1 MIDNKTISSLRML
14 SVDMIEKAKSGHP
27 GLPLGSA
34 PMLYTLY
41 KDFLNFNPEKPKW
54 INRDRFVL
62 SAGHGSAILY
72 SLLNLFG
79 FDVSIDD
86 IKNFR
91 QWGSKTPGHPEYGD
105 TDGVDATTGPL
116 GQGITMAV
124 GMALAEAH
132 VRSHFTVDGWSPV
145 DHYTYALVGDGC
157 LMEGISH
164 EAASFAGSFK
174 LGRLI
179 VLYDSNNISIEGN
192 TDITFHDDTLKRFE
206 AYGWHTQRVED
217 GNDIEKIKEAIENAK
232 KDERPSIIE
241 VKTVIGFGA
250 GSVEGSEK
258 SHGAPIGE
266 DNRKA
271 LVEKIKWN
279 ETEEFTVPEDVKE
292 NAAKIVEEKKKI
304 YVEYKKKL
312 EEYESKNPEKYREYI
327 DWIHFK
333 HEADLS
339 KLLDSKE
346 KDATRSASGAALQ
359 KVAKAIPNM
368 IGGSADLGPSNNSQ
382 IKDSGF
388 ISSSDYNERNI
399 HFGVREFAMAAISNG
414 ISLHGGLK
422 PFCATFFVFSD
433 YMKPAM
439 RLAALMNLPVTY
451 ILTHDSIGVG
461 EDGPTHEPI
470 EHLAMLRSLPNFSV
484 IRPADFNE
492 TVHAWEVAQKAT
504 KPTALILSRQK
515 LETLKIESENL
526 KYGAYIAKTEKDK
539 LDLVVVA
546 TGSEVGVTMEASK
559 ILEDKGYGVR
569 VVSMPSWDLFDEQ
582 DEEYRESVLPCGVKT
597 ASVEALSTFGWDK
610 YTKGGLK
617 IGLDRFGASA
627 PGSELFEHFGF
638 TPEKIADKLE
648 SFIKEN

>member
-79 FDVSIDD
+79 FDVGIDD

-132 VRSHFTVDGWSPV
+132 MRSHFTVDGWSPV

-217 GNDIEKIKEAIENAK
+217 GNDTEKIKEAIENAK

-279 ETEEFTVPEDVKE
+279 ETEEFIVPEDVKE
-292 NAAKIVEEKKKI
+292 NAAKIVEEKKKV
-304 YVEYKKKL
+304 YDEYKKKL
-312 EEYESKNPEKYREYI
+312 QEYESKNPDKYREYI

-359 KVAKAIPNM
+359 EVAKAIPNM

-382 IKDSGF
+382 IKESGF

-414 ISLHGGLK
+414 IALHGGLK

-515 LETLKIESENL
+515 LETLKMESENL

-582 DEEYRESVLPCGVKT
+582 DKEYRESVLPCGVKT

>member
-132 VRSHFTVDGWSPV
+132 MRSHFTVDGWSPV

-164 EAASFAGSFK
+164 EAASFAGSHK

-217 GNDIEKIKEAIENAK
+217 GNDTEKIKEAIENAK

-271 LVEKIKWN
+271 LVEKIKWA
-279 ETEEFTVPEDVKE
+279 EKEEFTVPEDVKE

-312 EEYESKNPEKYREYI
+312 QEYESKNPDKYREYI

-359 KVAKAIPNM
+359 EVAKAIPNM

-515 LETLKIESENL
+515 LETLKMESENL

>member
-132 VRSHFTVDGWSPV
+132 MRSHFTVDGWSPV

-164 EAASFAGSFK
+164 EAASFAGSHK

-217 GNDIEKIKEAIENAK
+217 GNDTEKIKEAIENAK

-271 LVEKIKWN
+271 LVEKIKWA
-279 ETEEFTVPEDVKE
+279 EKEEFTVPEDVKE

-312 EEYESKNPEKYREYI
+312 QEYESKNPDKYREYI

-359 KVAKAIPNM
+359 EVAKAIPNM

>member
-132 VRSHFTVDGWSPV
+132 MRSHFTVDGWSPV

-164 EAASFAGSFK
+164 EAASFAGSHK

-271 LVEKIKWN
+271 LVEKIKWA
-279 ETEEFTVPEDVKE
+279 EKEEFTVPEDVKE

-312 EEYESKNPEKYREYI
+312 QEYESKNPDKYREYI

-359 KVAKAIPNM
+359 EVAKAIPNM

-414 ISLHGGLK
+414 IALHGGLK

>member
-132 VRSHFTVDGWSPV
+132 MRSHFTVDGWSPV

-164 EAASFAGSFK
+164 EAASFAGSHK

-217 GNDIEKIKEAIENAK
+217 GNDTEKIKEAIENAK

-271 LVEKIKWN
+271 LVEKIKWT
-279 ETEEFTVPEDVKE
+279 EKEEFTVPEDVKE

-312 EEYESKNPEKYREYI
+312 QEYESKNPDKYREYI

-359 KVAKAIPNM
+359 EVAKAIPNM

-414 ISLHGGLK
+414 IALHGGLK

>member
-132 VRSHFTVDGWSPV
+132 MRSHFTVDGWSPV

-164 EAASFAGSFK
+164 EAASFAGSHK

-217 GNDIEKIKEAIENAK
+217 GNDTEKIKEAIENAK

-271 LVEKIKWN
+271 LVEKFKWA
-279 ETEEFTVPEDVKE
+279 EKEEFTVPEDVKE

-312 EEYESKNPEKYREYI
+312 QEYESKNPDKYREYI

-359 KVAKAIPNM
+359 EVAKAIPNM

>member
-132 VRSHFTVDGWSPV
+132 MRSHFTVDGWSPV

-192 TDITFHDDTLKRFE
+192 TEITFHDDTLKRFE

-217 GNDIEKIKEAIENAK
+217 GNDIGKIKEAIENAK

-359 KVAKAIPNM
+359 EVAKAIPNM

>member
-132 VRSHFTVDGWSPV
+132 MRSHFTVDGWSPV

-164 EAASFAGSFK
+164 EAASFAGSHK

-192 TDITFHDDTLKRFE
+192 TEITFHDDTLKRFE

-359 KVAKAIPNM
+359 EVAKAIPNM

>member
-124 GMALAEAH
+124 GMALAESH
-132 VRSHFTVDGWSPV
+132 MRSHFTVDGWSPV

-164 EAASFAGSFK
+164 EAASFAGSHK

-217 GNDIEKIKEAIENAK
+217 GNDTEKIKEAIENAK

-312 EEYESKNPEKYREYI
+312 QEYESKNPDKYREYI

-359 KVAKAIPNM
+359 EVAKAIPNM

-414 ISLHGGLK
+414 IALHGGLK

>member
-1 MIDNKTISSLRML
+1 
-14 SVDMIEKAKSGHP
+14 
-27 GLPLGSA
+27 
-34 PMLYTLY
+34 
-41 KDFLNFNPEKPKW
+41 
-54 INRDRFVL
+54 
-62 SAGHGSAILY
+62 
-72 SLLNLFG
+72 
-79 FDVSIDD
+79 
-86 IKNFR
+86 
-91 QWGSKTPGHPEYGD
+91 
-105 TDGVDATTGPL
+105 
-116 GQGITMAV
+116 MAV

-132 VRSHFTVDGWSPV
+132 MRSHFTVDGWSPV

-164 EAASFAGSFK
+164 EAASFAGSHK

-217 GNDIEKIKEAIENAK
+217 GNDTEKIKEAIENAK

-312 EEYESKNPEKYREYI
+312 QEYESKNPDKYREYI
-327 DWIHFK
+327 DWIHFN

-359 KVAKAIPNM
+359 EVAKAIPNM

-582 DEEYRESVLPCGVKT
+582 DKEYRESVLPCGVKT

>member
-124 GMALAEAH
+124 GMALAEAYM
-132 VRSHFTVDGWSPV
+132 RSHFTVDGWSPV

-164 EAASFAGSFK
+164 EAASFAGSHK

-192 TDITFHDDTLKRFE
+192 TNITFHDDTLKRFE

-232 KDERPSIIE
+232 KDDRPSIIE

-292 NAAKIVEEKKKI
+292 NAAKIVEEKKKV
-304 YVEYKKKL
+304 YNEYKKKL

-359 KVAKAIPNM
+359 EVAKAIPNM

-414 ISLHGGLK
+414 IALHGGLK

-484 IRPADFNE
+484 IRPADYNE

-515 LETLKIESENL
+515 LETLKMVSENL

-582 DEEYRESVLPCGVKT
+582 DKEYRESVLPCGVKT
-597 ASVEALSTFGWDK
+597 ASVEALSTFGWDR

>member
-1 MIDNKTISSLRML
+1 
-14 SVDMIEKAKSGHP
+14 
-27 GLPLGSA
+27 
-34 PMLYTLY
+34 
-41 KDFLNFNPEKPKW
+41 
-54 INRDRFVL
+54 
-62 SAGHGSAILY
+62 
-72 SLLNLFG
+72 
-79 FDVSIDD
+79 
-86 IKNFR
+86 
-91 QWGSKTPGHPEYGD
+91 
-105 TDGVDATTGPL
+105 
-116 GQGITMAV
+116 
-124 GMALAEAH
+124 
-132 VRSHFTVDGWSPV
+132 
-145 DHYTYALVGDGC
+145 
-157 LMEGISH
+157 
-164 EAASFAGSFK
+164 
-174 LGRLI
+174 
-179 VLYDSNNISIEGN
+179 
-192 TDITFHDDTLKRFE
+192 
-206 AYGWHTQRVED
+206 
-217 GNDIEKIKEAIENAK
+217 
-232 KDERPSIIE
+232 
-241 VKTVIGFGA
+241 
-250 GSVEGSEK
+250 
-258 SHGAPIGE
+258 
-266 DNRKA
+266 
-271 LVEKIKWN
+271 
-279 ETEEFTVPEDVKE
+279 
-292 NAAKIVEEKKKI
+292 
-304 YVEYKKKL
+304 
-312 EEYESKNPEKYREYI
+312 
-327 DWIHFK
+327 
-333 HEADLS
+333 
-339 KLLDSKE
+339 
-346 KDATRSASGAALQ
+346 
-359 KVAKAIPNM
+359 M

-414 ISLHGGLK
+414 IALHGGLK

-470 EHLAMLRSLPNFSV
+470 ERLAMLRSLPNFSV

>member
-132 VRSHFTVDGWSPV
+132 MRSHFTVDGWSPV

-192 TDITFHDDTLKRFE
+192 TNITFHDDTLKRVE

-359 KVAKAIPNM
+359 EVAKAIPNM

-414 ISLHGGLK
+414 IALHGGLK

-515 LETLKIESENL
+515 LETLKMESENL

>member
-132 VRSHFTVDGWSPV
+132 MRSHFTVDGWSPV

-164 EAASFAGSFK
+164 EAASFAGSHK

-271 LVEKIKWN
+271 LVEKIKWT
-279 ETEEFTVPEDVKE
+279 EKEEFTVPEDVKE

-359 KVAKAIPNM
+359 EVAKAIPNM

>member
-14 SVDMIEKAKSGHP
+14 SVDMIEKANSGHP

-91 QWGSKTPGHPEYGD
+91 QWGSKTPGHPEYGE

-124 GMALAEAH
+124 GMTLAEAH
-132 VRSHFTVDGWSPV
+132 MRSHFTVDGWSPV

-164 EAASFAGSFK
+164 EAASFAGSYK

-206 AYGWHTQRVED
+206 AYGWHTQKVED
-217 GNDIEKIKEAIENAK
+217 GNDTEKIKEAIENAK
-232 KDERPSIIE
+232 KDNRPSIIE
-241 VKTVIGFGA
+241 VKTIIGFGA

-258 SHGAPIGE
+258 SHGSPIGV
-266 DNRKA
+266 DNRKV
-271 LVEKIKWN
+271 LVEKIKWA
-279 ETEEFTVPEDVKE
+279 EKDEFNVPQDVRE
-292 NAAKIVEEKKKI
+292 NAEKIVEEKKKV
-304 YVEYKKKL
+304 YDEYKKKL
-312 EEYESKNPEKYREYI
+312 EEYESKNPEKYMEYI

-339 KLLDSKE
+339 ALIDSKD
-346 KDATRSASGAALQ
+346 KDATRSASGTALQ
-359 KVAKAIPNM
+359 EVANAIPNL
-368 IGGSADLGPSNNSQ
+368 IGGSADLGPSNKSE
-382 IKDSGF
+382 IKDGGF
-388 ISSSDYNERNI
+388 MSADNFGGRNI

-414 ISLHGGLK
+414 IALHGGLK

-433 YMKPAM
+433 YMKPAL

-492 TVHAWEVAQKAT
+492 TVYAWEVAQKAT

-515 LETLKIESENL
+515 LETLKIESGNL
-526 KYGAYIAKTEKDK
+526 KYGAYIAKKEKDK
-539 LDLVVVA
+539 LDLVVIA

-559 ILEDKGYGVR
+559 ILEEKGYGVR

-582 DEEYRESVLPCGVKT
+582 DKEYRENVLPCSVKT
-597 ASVEALSTFGWDK
+597 ASVEALSTFGWDR

-648 SFIKEN
+648 SYIKEN

>member
-132 VRSHFTVDGWSPV
+132 MRSHFTVDGWSPV

-258 SHGAPIGE
+258 SHGAPIGA

-279 ETEEFTVPEDVKE
+279 ETEEFTVPEDVKK

-359 KVAKAIPNM
+359 EVAKAIPNM

-414 ISLHGGLK
+414 IALHGGLK

-515 LETLKIESENL
+515 LETLKMESENL

-582 DEEYRESVLPCGVKT
+582 DKEYRESVLPCGVKT

>member
-132 VRSHFTVDGWSPV
+132 MRSHFTVDGWSPV

-217 GNDIEKIKEAIENAK
+217 GNDTEKIKEAIENAK

-241 VKTVIGFGA
+241 VKSVIGFGA

-271 LVEKIKWN
+271 LVEKIKWT
-279 ETEEFTVPEDVKE
+279 EKEEFTVPEDVKE

-312 EEYESKNPEKYREYI
+312 QEYESKNPDKYREYI

-359 KVAKAIPNM
+359 EVAKAIPNM

-414 ISLHGGLK
+414 IALHGGLK

-617 IGLDRFGASA
+617 IVLDRFGASA

>member
-132 VRSHFTVDGWSPV
+132 MRSHFTVDGWSPV

-164 EAASFAGSFK
+164 EAASFAGSSK

-312 EEYESKNPEKYREYI
+312 QEYESKNPEKYREYI

-359 KVAKAIPNM
+359 EVAKAIPNM

-414 ISLHGGLK
+414 IALHGGLK

-515 LETLKIESENL
+515 LETLKMESENL

-582 DEEYRESVLPCGVKT
+582 DKEYRESVLPCGVKT

>member
-91 QWGSKTPGHPEYGD
+91 QRGSKTPGHPEYGD

-132 VRSHFTVDGWSPV
+132 MRSHFTVDGWSPV

-164 EAASFAGSFK
+164 EAASFAGSHK

-192 TDITFHDDTLKRFE
+192 TEITFHDDTLKRFE

-359 KVAKAIPNM
+359 EVAKAIPNM

>member
-132 VRSHFTVDGWSPV
+132 MRSHFTVDGWSPV

-164 EAASFAGSFK
+164 EAASFAGSHK

-217 GNDIEKIKEAIENAK
+217 GNDTEKIKEAIENAK

-312 EEYESKNPEKYREYI
+312 QEYESKNPDKYREYI

-359 KVAKAIPNM
+359 EVAKAIPNM

>member
-132 VRSHFTVDGWSPV
+132 MRSHFAVDGWSPV

-164 EAASFAGSFK
+164 EAASFAGSHK

-217 GNDIEKIKEAIENAK
+217 GNDTEKIKEAIENAK

-258 SHGAPIGE
+258 SHGAPIGA

-359 KVAKAIPNM
+359 EVAKAIPNM

-414 ISLHGGLK
+414 IALHGGLK

-515 LETLKIESENL
+515 LETLKMESENL

-559 ILEDKGYGVR
+559 ILENKGYGVR

-582 DEEYRESVLPCGVKT
+582 DKEYRESVLPCGVKT

>member
-124 GMALAEAH
+124 GMALAESH
-132 VRSHFTVDGWSPV
+132 MRSHFTVDGWSPV

-164 EAASFAGSFK
+164 EAASFAGSHK

-217 GNDIEKIKEAIENAK
+217 GNDTEKIKEAIENAK

-312 EEYESKNPEKYREYI
+312 QEYESKNPDKYREYI

-359 KVAKAIPNM
+359 EVAKAIPNM

-414 ISLHGGLK
+414 IALHGGLK

-582 DEEYRESVLPCGVKT
+582 DKEYRESVLPCGVKT

>member
-132 VRSHFTVDGWSPV
+132 MRSHFTVDGWSPV

-359 KVAKAIPNM
+359 ELAKAIPNM

-414 ISLHGGLK
+414 IALHGGLK

-451 ILTHDSIGVG
+451 ILTPDSIGVG

-515 LETLKIESENL
+515 LETLKMESENL

-582 DEEYRESVLPCGVKT
+582 DKEYRESVLPCGVKT

>member
-14 SVDMIEKAKSGHP
+14 SVDMIEKANSGHP

-91 QWGSKTPGHPEYGD
+91 QWGSKTPGHPEYGE

-132 VRSHFTVDGWSPV
+132 MRSHFTVDGWSPV

-164 EAASFAGSFK
+164 EAASFAGSYK

-206 AYGWHTQRVED
+206 AYGWHTQKVED
-217 GNDIEKIKEAIENAK
+217 GNDTEKIKEAIENAK
-232 KDERPSIIE
+232 KDDRPSIIE
-241 VKTVIGFGA
+241 VKTIIGFGA

-258 SHGAPIGE
+258 SHGAPIGV
-266 DNRKA
+266 DNRKV
-271 LVEKIKWN
+271 LVEKIKWA
-279 ETEEFTVPEDVKE
+279 EKDEFNVPQDVRE
-292 NAAKIVEEKKKI
+292 NAEKIVEEKKKV
-304 YVEYKKKL
+304 YDEYKKKL
-312 EEYESKNPEKYREYI
+312 DEYESKNPEKYREYI

-339 KLLDSKE
+339 ALIDSKD
-346 KDATRSASGAALQ
+346 KDATRSASGTALQ
-359 KVAKAIPNM
+359 EVAKAIPNL
-368 IGGSADLGPSNNSQ
+368 IGGSADLGPSNKSE
-382 IKDSGF
+382 IKDGGF
-388 ISSSDYNERNI
+388 MSADNFEGRNI
-399 HFGVREFAMAAISNG
+399 HYGVREFAMAAISNG
-414 ISLHGGLK
+414 IALHGGLK

-433 YMKPAM
+433 YMKPAL

-492 TVHAWEVAQKAT
+492 TVYAWEVAQKAK

-515 LETLKIESENL
+515 LETLKIESGNL
-526 KYGAYIAKTEKDK
+526 KYGAYIAKKEKDK
-539 LDLVVVA
+539 LDFVVIA

-559 ILEDKGYGVR
+559 ILEEKGYGVR

-582 DEEYRESVLPCGVKT
+582 DKEYRENVLPCSVKT
-597 ASVEALSTFGWDK
+597 ASVEALSTFGWDR

-648 SFIKEN
+648 SYIKEN

>member
-132 VRSHFTVDGWSPV
+132 MRSHFTVDGWSPV

-271 LVEKIKWN
+271 LVEKIKWT
-279 ETEEFTVPEDVKE
+279 EKEEFTVPEDVRE
-292 NAAKIVEEKKKI
+292 NAAKIVEAKKKV
-304 YVEYKKKL
+304 YDEYKKKL
-312 EEYESKNPEKYREYI
+312 QEYESKNPDKYREYI

-359 KVAKAIPNM
+359 EVAKAIPNM

-414 ISLHGGLK
+414 IALHGGLK

-515 LETLKIESENL
+515 LETLKMESENL

-582 DEEYRESVLPCGVKT
+582 DKEYRESVLPCGVKT

>member
-14 SVDMIEKAKSGHP
+14 SVDMIEKANSGHP

-91 QWGSKTPGHPEYGD
+91 QWGSKTPGHPEYGE

-124 GMALAEAH
+124 GMTLAEAH
-132 VRSHFTVDGWSPV
+132 MRSHFTVDGWSPV

-164 EAASFAGSFK
+164 EAASFAGSYK

-206 AYGWHTQRVED
+206 AYGWHTQKVED
-217 GNDIEKIKEAIENAK
+217 GNDTEKIKEAIENAK
-232 KDERPSIIE
+232 KDNRPSIIE
-241 VKTVIGFGA
+241 VKTIIGFGA

-258 SHGAPIGE
+258 SHGAPIGV
-266 DNRKA
+266 DNRKV
-271 LVEKIKWN
+271 LVEKIKWA
-279 ETEEFTVPEDVKE
+279 EKDEFNVPQDVRE
-292 NAAKIVEEKKKI
+292 NAEKIVEEKKKV
-304 YVEYKKKL
+304 YDEYKKKL
-312 EEYESKNPEKYREYI
+312 EEYESKNPEKYMEYI

-339 KLLDSKE
+339 ALIDSKD
-346 KDATRSASGAALQ
+346 KDATRSASGTALQ
-359 KVAKAIPNM
+359 EVANAIPNL
-368 IGGSADLGPSNNSQ
+368 IGGSADLGPSNKSE
-382 IKDSGF
+382 IKDGGF
-388 ISSSDYNERNI
+388 MSADNFGGRNI

-414 ISLHGGLK
+414 IALHGGLK

-433 YMKPAM
+433 YMKPAL

-492 TVHAWEVAQKAT
+492 TVYAWEVAQKAT

-515 LETLKIESENL
+515 LETLKIESGNL
-526 KYGAYIAKTEKDK
+526 KYGAYIAKKEKDK
-539 LDLVVVA
+539 LDLVVIA

-559 ILEDKGYGVR
+559 ILEEKGYGVR

-582 DEEYRESVLPCGVKT
+582 DKEYRENVLPCSVKT
-597 ASVEALSTFGWDK
+597 ASVEALSTFGWDR

-648 SFIKEN
+648 SYIKEN

>member
-27 GLPLGSA
+27 GLPLGST

-132 VRSHFTVDGWSPV
+132 MRSHFTVDGWSPV

-192 TDITFHDDTLKRFE
+192 TEITFHDDTLKRFE

-292 NAAKIVEEKKKI
+292 NAAIIVEEKKKI

-359 KVAKAIPNM
+359 EVAKAIPNM

>member
-132 VRSHFTVDGWSPV
+132 MRSHFTVDGWSPV

-217 GNDIEKIKEAIENAK
+217 GNDTEKIKEAIENAK

-312 EEYESKNPEKYREYI
+312 QEYESKNPDKYREYI

-359 KVAKAIPNM
+359 EVAKAIPNM

-414 ISLHGGLK
+414 IALHGGLK

-492 TVHAWEVAQKAT
+492 TVYAWEVAQKAT

>member
-132 VRSHFTVDGWSPV
+132 MRSHFTVDGWSPV

-271 LVEKIKWN
+271 LVEKIKWT
-279 ETEEFTVPEDVKE
+279 EKEEFTVPEDVKE

-359 KVAKAIPNM
+359 EVAKAIPNM

-414 ISLHGGLK
+414 IALHGGLK

-515 LETLKIESENL
+515 LETLKMESENL

-582 DEEYRESVLPCGVKT
+582 DKESRESVLPCGVKT

>member
-132 VRSHFTVDGWSPV
+132 MRSHFTVDGWSPV

-217 GNDIEKIKEAIENAK
+217 GNDTEKIKEAIENAK
-232 KDERPSIIE
+232 KDNRPSIIE

-250 GSVEGSEK
+250 GNVEGSEK
-258 SHGAPIGE
+258 SHGAPIGA

-271 LVEKIKWN
+271 LVEKIKWI
-279 ETEEFTVPEDVKE
+279 EKEEFTVPEDVRE
-292 NAAKIVEEKKKI
+292 NAAKIVEAKKKV
-304 YVEYKKKL
+304 YDEYKKKL

-359 KVAKAIPNM
+359 EVAKAIPNM

-388 ISSSDYNERNI
+388 ISSENYSERNI

-414 ISLHGGLK
+414 IALHGGLK

-492 TVHAWEVAQKAT
+492 TIHAWEVAQKAT

-515 LETLKIESENL
+515 LETLKIESDNL
-526 KYGAYIAKTEKDK
+526 KYGAYIAKKEKDK
-539 LDLVVVA
+539 LDLVVIA

-582 DEEYRESVLPCGVKT
+582 DKEYRENVLPCGVKT
-597 ASVEALSTFGWDK
+597 ASVEALSTFGWDR

-648 SFIKEN
+648 SFIKGC

>member
-132 VRSHFTVDGWSPV
+132 MRSHFTVDGWSPV

-312 EEYESKNPEKYREYI
+312 EEYESKNPDKYREYI

-359 KVAKAIPNM
+359 EVAKAIPNM

-582 DEEYRESVLPCGVKT
+582 DKEYRESVLPCGVKT
-597 ASVEALSTFGWDK
+597 ASVEALSTFGWDR

>member
-132 VRSHFTVDGWSPV
+132 MRSHFTVDGWSPV
-145 DHYTYALVGDGC
+145 NHYTYALVGDGC

-312 EEYESKNPEKYREYI
+312 KEYESKNPEKYREYI

-339 KLLDSKE
+339 KLLDSKD

-359 KVAKAIPNM
+359 EVAKAIPNM

-414 ISLHGGLK
+414 IALHGGLK

-492 TVHAWEVAQKAT
+492 TIHAWEVAQKAT

-515 LETLKIESENL
+515 LETLKMESENL

-582 DEEYRESVLPCGVKT
+582 DKEYRESVLPCGVKT

-648 SFIKEN
+648 SFIKGN

>member
-132 VRSHFTVDGWSPV
+132 MRSHFTVDGWSPV

-271 LVEKIKWN
+271 LVEKIKWT
-279 ETEEFTVPEDVKE
+279 EKEEFTVPEDVKE

-359 KVAKAIPNM
+359 EVAKAIPNM

-414 ISLHGGLK
+414 IALHGGLK

-515 LETLKIESENL
+515 LETLKMESENL

-582 DEEYRESVLPCGVKT
+582 DKEYRESVLPCGVKT

>member
-132 VRSHFTVDGWSPV
+132 MRSHFTVDGWSPV

-164 EAASFAGSFK
+164 EAASFAGSHK

-217 GNDIEKIKEAIENAK
+217 GNDTEKIKEAIENAK

-359 KVAKAIPNM
+359 EVAKAIPNM

>member
-132 VRSHFTVDGWSPV
+132 MRSHFTVDGWSPV

-192 TDITFHDDTLKRFE
+192 TEITFHDDTLKRFE

-359 KVAKAIPNM
+359 EVAKAIPNM

-414 ISLHGGLK
+414 IALHGGLK

-492 TVHAWEVAQKAT
+492 TVHAWEVAQKAK

-582 DEEYRESVLPCGVKT
+582 DKEYRESVLPCGVKT

>member
-132 VRSHFTVDGWSPV
+132 MRSHFTVDGWSPV

-312 EEYESKNPEKYREYI
+312 EEYESKNPDKYREYI

-359 KVAKAIPNM
+359 ELAKAIPNM

-414 ISLHGGLK
+414 IALHGGLK

-515 LETLKIESENL
+515 LETLKMESENL

-582 DEEYRESVLPCGVKT
+582 DKEYRESVLPCGVKT
-597 ASVEALSTFGWDK
+597 ASVEALSTFGWDR

>member
-132 VRSHFTVDGWSPV
+132 MRSHFTVDGWSPV

-271 LVEKIKWN
+271 LVEKN
-279 ETEEFTVPEDVKE
+279 
-292 NAAKIVEEKKKI
+292 
-304 YVEYKKKL
+304 
-312 EEYESKNPEKYREYI
+312 
-327 DWIHFK
+327 
-333 HEADLS
+333 
-339 KLLDSKE
+339 
-346 KDATRSASGAALQ
+346 
-359 KVAKAIPNM
+359 
-368 IGGSADLGPSNNSQ
+368 
-382 IKDSGF
+382 
-388 ISSSDYNERNI
+388 
-399 HFGVREFAMAAISNG
+399 
-414 ISLHGGLK
+414 
-422 PFCATFFVFSD
+422 
-433 YMKPAM
+433 
-439 RLAALMNLPVTY
+439 
-451 ILTHDSIGVG
+451 
-461 EDGPTHEPI
+461 
-470 EHLAMLRSLPNFSV
+470 
-484 IRPADFNE
+484 
-492 TVHAWEVAQKAT
+492 
-504 KPTALILSRQK
+504 
-515 LETLKIESENL
+515 
-526 KYGAYIAKTEKDK
+526 
-539 LDLVVVA
+539 
-546 TGSEVGVTMEASK
+546 
-559 ILEDKGYGVR
+559 
-569 VVSMPSWDLFDEQ
+569 
-582 DEEYRESVLPCGVKT
+582 
-597 ASVEALSTFGWDK
+597 
-610 YTKGGLK
+610 
-617 IGLDRFGASA
+617 
-627 PGSELFEHFGF
+627 
-638 TPEKIADKLE
+638 
-648 SFIKEN
+648 

>member
-132 VRSHFTVDGWSPV
+132 MRSHFTVDGWSPV

-164 EAASFAGSFK
+164 EAASFAGSHK

-217 GNDIEKIKEAIENAK
+217 GNDTEKIKEAIENAK
-232 KDERPSIIE
+232 KNERPSIIE

-292 NAAKIVEEKKKI
+292 NAAKIVEEKKKV
-304 YVEYKKKL
+304 YDEYKKKL
-312 EEYESKNPEKYREYI
+312 QEYESKNPDKYREYI

-359 KVAKAIPNM
+359 EVAKAIPNM

-414 ISLHGGLK
+414 IALHGGLK

-582 DEEYRESVLPCGVKT
+582 DKEYRESVLPCGVKT

>member
-132 VRSHFTVDGWSPV
+132 MRSHFTVDGWSPV

-232 KDERPSIIE
+232 KDEHPSIIE

-271 LVEKIKWN
+271 LVEKIKWA
-279 ETEEFTVPEDVKE
+279 EKEEFTVPEDVKE

-312 EEYESKNPEKYREYI
+312 QEYESKNPDKYREYI

-359 KVAKAIPNM
+359 EVAKAIPNM

>member
-132 VRSHFTVDGWSPV
+132 MRSHFTVDGWSPV

-217 GNDIEKIKEAIENAK
+217 GNDTEKIKEAIENAK

-241 VKTVIGFGA
+241 VKSVIGFGA

-271 LVEKIKWN
+271 LVEKIKWT
-279 ETEEFTVPEDVKE
+279 EKEEFTVPEDVKE

-312 EEYESKNPEKYREYI
+312 QEYESKNPDKYREYI

-359 KVAKAIPNM
+359 EVAKAIPNM

-582 DEEYRESVLPCGVKT
+582 DEEYRESVLPCGIKT